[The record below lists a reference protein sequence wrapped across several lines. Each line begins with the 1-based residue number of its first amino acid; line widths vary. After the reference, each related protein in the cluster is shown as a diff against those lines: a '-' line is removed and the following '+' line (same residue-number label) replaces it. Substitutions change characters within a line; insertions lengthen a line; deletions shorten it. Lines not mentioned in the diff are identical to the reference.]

1 MSDVDPPTPRC
12 FPAVPPEVLV
22 TILSRLPLRFLLPCR
37 LVCRAWRR
45 VVDTGGLLRGAR
57 PDMAAVFDNFKS
69 LLYPVSA

>member
-22 TILSRLPLRFLLPCR
+22 TILSRLPLRFLLICR

-45 VVDTGGLLRGAR
+45 MVDTGGLLQGAR
-57 PDMAAVFDNFKS
+57 ADMAAVFDHVRKP
-69 LLYPVSA
+69 LL

>member
-1 MSDVDPPTPRC
+1 MSDLDPPTPRC

-57 PDMAAVFDNFKS
+57 PDMAAVFDHVRKP
-69 LLYPVSA
+69 LL

>member
-45 VVDTGGLLRGAR
+45 MVDTGGLLRGAR
-57 PDMAAVFDNFKS
+57 ADMAAVFDHVRKP
-69 LLYPVSA
+69 LL